1 MARTARQAAL
11 ICSIDLPAL
20 SGDASTPRPWLQALA
35 QELAACDAPVTLTLL
50 DLAPAGYVQ
59 SLFSLR
65 HELALRVDASWG
77 RPEAGRPAFA
87 QTLRSQLQ
95 LAQDQGVTVTTL
107 AWGDFPLTPHTDL
120 LVKLG
125 ISAVRISSAATKT
138 GLLRLKAPAAAA
150 PGQMIRYGL
159 WTVPAVAQWRP
170 GQAIR
175 AIRRPLAVAAE
186 AGLAHLV
193 CDFSQVR
200 LDGSLDSGF
209 RQAVLELTRH
219 RHHGA
224 MQVQTIGQFAD
235 SQLPARPSAPAQSIL
250 RAA

>member
-11 ICSIDLPAL
+11 ICSIDLPAM
-20 SGDASTPRPWLQALA
+20 SGDASTPHPWLQALA
-35 QELAACDAPVTLTLL
+35 QELAACDAPVTMTLL
-50 DLAPAGYVQ
+50 DMAPAGYVH
-59 SLFSLR
+59 SLFSLQ
-65 HELALRVDASWG
+65 HELALRVEASWG
-77 RPEAGRPAFA
+77 HPEAGRPAFA

-95 LAQDQGVTVTTL
+95 VAQAQGVTVTTL

-125 ISAVRISSAATKT
+125 ISAVRMSSAAMKT

-159 WTVPAVAQWRP
+159 WTAPAVAQGRP
-170 GQAIR
+170 GQSIR
-175 AIRRPLAVAAE
+175 TIRRPLAQAAAE
-186 AGLAHLV
+186 GMAHLI

-200 LDGSLDSGF
+200 LDAPLDPSF
-209 RQAVLELTRH
+209 RQALLELTRH
-219 RHHGA
+219 RHNGA

-235 SQLPARPSAPAQSIL
+235 SRLPARPSAPAQSIL

>member
-1 MARTARQAAL
+1 MARSARQATL

-35 QELAACDAPVTLTLL
+35 QELAACDAPVTMTLL
-50 DLAPAGYVQ
+50 DMAPAGQVQ
-59 SLFSLR
+59 SLFSHR
-65 HELALRVDASWG
+65 HELALRVDAVWG

-87 QTLRSQLQ
+87 QTLDSQLQ
-95 LAQDQGVTVTTL
+95 QAQDQGVTVTTL

-120 LVKLG
+120 LVKRG
-125 ISAVRISSAATKT
+125 ISAVRTTSVATRT

-159 WTVPAVAQWRP
+159 WTAPAIARWQP
-170 GQAIR
+170 GQGIR
-175 AIRRPLAVAAE
+175 AIRRTLAQAA
-186 AGLAHLV
+186 GDGMAHLI
-193 CDFSQVR
+193 CDLSEVR
-200 LDGSLDSGF
+200 LDTPLDTGF
-209 RQAVLELTRH
+209 RQALLELTRH

-224 MQVQTIGQFAD
+224 LRVQTIGQYAD
-235 SQLPARPSAPAQSIL
+235 SLAARPSTPAQSIL